1 MIDNKKWKILSRKK
15 VYDGSPYINI
25 FVDKVELPNGKIID
39 DYHRIEVNNAVMILI
54 ENDSREL
61 LVYEEYRHGINE
73 VSYTFPAGGIE
84 DGESL
89 EDTTKREIM
98 EELGYTFENYRLI
111 KKYIVSGSYMFS
123 ELNMIFVKGIKK
135 IAEPKN
141 KDIENPEIIWLSRR
155 EVKDAIFKNGFQGLT
170 YATAALLWLTYNEEK

>member
-1 MIDNKKWKILSRKK
+1 
-15 VYDGSPYINI
+15 
-25 FVDKVELPNGKIID
+25 
-39 DYHRIEVNNAVMILI
+39 
-54 ENDSREL
+54 
-61 LVYEEYRHGINE
+61 
-73 VSYTFPAGGIE
+73 
-84 DGESL
+84 
-89 EDTTKREIM
+89 M
-98 EELGYTFENYRLI
+98 EELGYTFENFRLI